1 MPKPEDDDSRRPE
14 NTAETGSDVGANPG
28 ERDAAGRFAAGST
41 GNPGGRPKSA
51 KDFKALARSYSEMAL
66 KKLYQIAL
74 TGSGAP
80 QVRACEVIIERA
92 WGRVEPVKAAPTG
105 GPIEARFHG
114 AVRSAV
120 EAMVAKAEADE
131 RLKTQAEADGPKN

>member
-1 MPKPEDDDSRRPE
+1 MSKPEDDDPRRPE
-14 NTAETGSDVGANPG
+14 NRAETGEPVGADTGVRTPTG
-28 ERDAAGRFAAGST
+28 QFAAGST
-41 GNPGGRPKSA
+41 GNPAGRPKSA
-51 KDFKALARSYSEMAL
+51 KDFKALARSYSETAL

-92 WGRVEPVKAAPTG
+92 WGRVEPAKAGPTG
-105 GPIEARFHG
+105 GPIDTRFHG

-120 EAMVAKAEADE
+120 EELVAKSEAD
-131 RLKTQAEADGPKN
+131 RLQAQTEADGPKN